1 MVLWKMPC
9 TRAWKFPLLE
19 TQVQTGVSKKYA
31 KNGTQM
37 RILGIGGG
45 TTAFVLS
52 YLAYLFLFIYLFFV
66 SGIKAHS
73 QTTYNILHSQD
84 EKIRKTTLHMQN
96 KQTTIYIKVID
107 L

>member
-1 MVLWKMPC
+1 
-9 TRAWKFPLLE
+9 
-19 TQVQTGVSKKYA
+19 
-31 KNGTQM
+31 M

-96 KQTTIYIKVID
+96 KQTTIYIKVMTYS
-107 L
+107 